1 MIRPISNLRRL
12 AGAALFGLFCASGAH
27 AADLRAD
34 GPLSLIISYHA
45 TPANRAAL
53 RQKLQ
58 GEGTKQ
64 FEQWKK
70 QGVLKNYHLLFGR
83 YADSD
88 NADAVAVL
96 SFPDYAAASRW
107 KKIEQASPGGL
118 SHKALALATS
128 IQTAPAD
135 QVRSGGSD
143 ASSAD
148 SVWMVI
154 PYQVMISEPDYV
166 KYADGYV
173 IPQMEGWIKEG
184 ALKHYEI
191 LVDRYG
197 AGRPWSTM
205 LLLEYKNDAALGQRE
220 AVVARVRSRL
230 KDDPQWKAISD
241 DKHHIR
247 NELQAVVADPLV
259 AG

>member
-1 MIRPISNLRRL
+1 MIRPISYLCRL
-12 AGAALFGLFCASGAH
+12 AGAALAGLFCAAAAH

-53 RQKLQ
+53 RQQLQ

-64 FEQWKK
+64 VDQWKK
-70 QGVLKNYHLLFGR
+70 QGVLKDYHLLFGR
-83 YADSD
+83 YADND
-88 NADAVAVL
+88 NLDAVAVL
-96 SFPDYAAASRW
+96 AFPDYAAVARW

-118 SHKALALATS
+118 PRKALALASS

-135 QVRSGGSD
+135 LVRSGGSGT
-143 ASSAD
+143 SSAD

-154 PYQVMISEPDYV
+154 PYQVMIPAAEYV

-184 ALKHYEI
+184 VLKHYEI

-205 LLLEYKNDAALGQRE
+205 LLLEYKNDAALAQRE
-220 AVVARVRSRL
+220 AVVARVRGRL
-230 KDDPQWKAISD
+230 KEDPQWKAISD

-247 NELQAVVADPLV
+247 NELQLVIADPL
-259 AG
+259 AAR

>member
-1 MIRPISNLRRL
+1 MTRPISRLRQL
-12 AGAALFGLFCASGAH
+12 AGAALFGLFCMGGAH
-27 AADLRAD
+27 AADQRAD

-45 TPANRAAL
+45 APANRAAL
-53 RQKLQ
+53 RQELQ
-58 GEGTKQ
+58 GEATRR

-70 QGVLKNYHLLFGR
+70 QGVLKDYHLLFGR

-96 SFPDYAAASRW
+96 AFPDYAAASRW

-118 SHKALALATS
+118 PRKALALASS

-143 ASSAD
+143 APSAD

-154 PYQVMISEPDYV
+154 PYQVMIPAPEYV

-173 IPQMEGWIKEG
+173 IPQMDGWIKEG
-184 ALKHYEI
+184 VLKRYEI

-220 AVVARVRSRL
+220 EVVARVRARL
-230 KDDPQWKAISD
+230 KEDPQWKAISD

-247 NELQAVVADPLV
+247 NELQLVIADPL
-259 AG
+259 AAR